1 MIDILF
7 VLCYNDLTL
16 LKGSNILNLIETER
30 LILEPL
36 GTKYLNT
43 VHEYA
48 SDIENTKY
56 MMYLPNETVKET
68 IDFLQSV
75 DREWLSDA
83 PSFYE
88 YAVIYDGHHI
98 GAVSLTIEDEL
109 SGELGWIINKKYQK
123 RGFAYEAAQ
132 ALVGHS
138 VKELGI
144 KHFIAHCDAENI
156 ASYKTME
163 KLGMIRTGEY
173 GGRKNKSSDEE
184 RTEYR
189 YELCV

>member
-1 MIDILF
+1 MKYI
-7 VLCYNDLTL
+7 
-16 LKGSNILNLIETER
+16 KTER

-36 GTKYLNT
+36 GTKHLNT

-56 MMYLPNETVKET
+56 MMYLPNETIEET
-68 IDFLQSV
+68 MSFLQSV
-75 DREWLSDA
+75 ENEWSSDT

-88 YAVIYDGHHI
+88 FAVIYDGHHI
-98 GAVSLTIEDEL
+98 GAVSITIEDDL
-109 SGELGWIINKKYQK
+109 SVELGWIINKKYQK

-132 ALVGHS
+132 ALLEHS

-189 YELCV
+189 YELYL